1 MTGGVFMTRKWTDIQ
16 SIEQNILQMRQQGR
30 TSQEIAN
37 ALKLDKKQIKNW
49 INRFNRKQA
58 KQSVFHKRKG
68 RPRKHPITEPQAMAL
83 RIRELEREVELY
95 RSFLQAVGRM

>member
-1 MTGGVFMTRKWTDIQ
+1 MTGGVFMARKWTDFQ
-16 SIEQNILQMRQQGR
+16 SIEQTILQMRQQGS

-58 KQSVFHKRKG
+58 KQSVLPKRKG

-83 RIRELEREVELY
+83 RIRELEREVDLY
-95 RSFLQAVGRM
+95 RSFLQAAGRM